1 VHGNRFVM
9 HCILRRISK
18 GADLLKG
25 DEIEDAVI
33 EDAVK
38 WPAPG
43 LDDTR
48 LS

>member
-1 VHGNRFVM
+1 MIIGPQCTKV
-9 HCILRRISK
+9 L
-18 GADLLKG
+18 
-25 DEIEDAVI
+25 
-33 EDAVK
+33 K